1 MNVAVIGAGTVGTA
15 MAVLLERAGH
25 RIVGISGRAETRR
38 RASSYLPGVPF
49 LEPAAAAAQ
58 AELVVIGTPDDVI
71 EQTAE
76 ALAAAAA
83 VGPGTSVTHL
93 SGSLG
98 LEVLSVAA
106 EAGARVLAIHPLQ
119 TFPDVD
125 SALEGLPGCAIA
137 VTADDDDG
145 SLLGERLAG
154 DVEGEPFR
162 LANDLRP
169 LYHAAA
175 VFASNYLVTTSA
187 IAAVV
192 VRGRGRPRSR
202 DARWHRCSGRRWSM
216 SSELGSAHALTG
228 PAVRG
233 DAGTIRR
240 NLEALE
246 RQRAGSRVPL
256 RGDGQGDARPR
267 RAIRAAPVRI
277 AGRRGGRARRMELIR
292 SADEL
297 RDIAASWR
305 EAFPN
310 PLPGHATASAP
321 DRRSSTSGGVGGGV

>member
-15 MAVLLERAGH
+15 IAILLERAGH
-25 RIVGISGRAETRR
+25 RIVGISGRAETRG

-76 ALAAAAA
+76 ALAVASA
-83 VGPGTSVTHL
+83 VGPGTVVTHL

-98 LEVLSVAA
+98 LEVLRTAG
-106 EAGARVLAIHPLQ
+106 EAGARILAIHPLQ

-125 SALEGLPGCAIA
+125 SALEGMPGCPIA
-137 VTADDDDG
+137 VTAENDDG
-145 SLLGERLAG
+145 SLLGEQLAA
-154 DVEGEPFR
+154 DVQGVPFR

-187 IAAVV
+187 IAESLFAAAGV
-192 VRGRGRPRSR
+192 PDASR
-202 DARWHRCSGRRWSM
+202 AMAPLQRASLEHVEHR
-216 SSELGSAHALTG
+216 GSAHALTG

-246 RQRAGSRVPL
+246 RHAPGLVPPYVAMARATLDLAERSGRLPSRSRVAVEDVL
-256 RGDGQGDARPR
+256 DAW
-267 RAIRAAPVRI
+267 
-277 AGRRGGRARRMELIR
+277 
-292 SADEL
+292 S
-297 RDIAASWR
+297 
-305 EAFPN
+305 
-310 PLPGHATASAP
+310 
-321 DRRSSTSGGVGGGV
+321 

>member
-1 MNVAVIGAGTVGTA
+1 VNVAVIGAGTVGTA

-38 RASSYLPGVPF
+38 RASSVLPGVPF
-49 LEPAAAAAQ
+49 LEPAAAAAK

-71 EQTAE
+71 EQTVE

-83 VGPGTSVTHL
+83 VGRGTSVTHL

-98 LEVLSVAA
+98 LEVLTAA
-106 EAGARVLAIHPLQ
+106 GEAGARILAVHPLQ

-137 VTADDDDG
+137 VTADDDEG
-145 SLLGERLAG
+145 SLLGERLAR
-154 DVEGEPFR
+154 DVQGVPFR
-162 LANDLRP
+162 VANDLRP

-175 VFASNYLVTTSA
+175 VFASNYLVTASA
-187 IAAVV
+187 IAESLFAAAGV
-192 VRGRGRPRSR
+192 P
-202 DARWHRCSGRRWSM
+202 DPARAMAPLQRASLEHVER
-216 SSELGSAHALTG
+216 LGPARALTG

-246 RQRAGSRVPL
+246 RHAPGLVPPYVAMARATLDLAERSGRLPSGSRVAVEDVL
-256 RGDGQGDARPR
+256 D
-267 RAIRAAPVRI
+267 VW
-277 AGRRGGRARRMELIR
+277 
-292 SADEL
+292 S
-297 RDIAASWR
+297 
-305 EAFPN
+305 
-310 PLPGHATASAP
+310 
-321 DRRSSTSGGVGGGV
+321 